1 MVLNKYF
8 ITKGKITMRRN
19 SCSFIVAMMK
29 RFLIV
34 AVFIMLIAP
43 QVGAQSIKI
52 GPQIG
57 FQKATDAD
65 EGKFMYGAA
74 VRVKL
79 IPFLGVEGSIGYRQE
94 KYADD
99 ALTVRSW
106 PVMVTGLIYPLPFV
120 YGAMGAGWYNTTID
134 YDQSKLPFLKDETTQ
149 KVGWHFGGGVELPV
163 GSNFKLTGD
172 IRYVFLNYDF
182 KEIPGSGDL
191 KSNFYVITV
200 GFLFGL

>member
-1 MVLNKYF
+1 MWKKTLLLMGLITLMVAQVNAQSISL
-8 ITKGKITMRRN
+8 G
-19 SCSFIVAMMK
+19 
-29 RFLIV
+29 
-34 AVFIMLIAP
+34 P
-43 QVGAQSIKI
+43 QVGYYRVR
-52 GPQIG
+52 
-57 FQKATDAD
+57 DAD
-65 EGKFMYGAA
+65 KGNFMGGVAC
-74 VRVKL
+74 RLKL
-79 IPFLGVEGSIGYRQE
+79 IPVLGVEASINYRQE
-94 KYADD
+94 KYAND

-134 YDQSKLPFLKDETTQ
+134 YDQCKLPLFKDETTQ